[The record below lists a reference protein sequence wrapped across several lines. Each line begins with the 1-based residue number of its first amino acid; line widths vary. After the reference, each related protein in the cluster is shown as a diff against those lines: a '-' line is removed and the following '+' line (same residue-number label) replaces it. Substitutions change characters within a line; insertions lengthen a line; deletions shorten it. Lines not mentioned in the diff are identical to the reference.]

1 MIDIMDVMFNELGV
15 INVISGNTARQG
27 SKGKRLVVTF
37 DEDVNLTHVAKLNFT
52 RPDGSHI
59 DNVVM
64 TPDPNDEMI
73 FWFDFNDV
81 WYFALSGEAT
91 VTIYLYDSNNNIDA
105 QGQATISVE
114 VTDYH
119 TQTGTI
125 TQAQYDSLL
134 TQISAYETALKNYV
148 DNANVVELTSSSDP
162 TISDEDYAILSHKN
176 SKIKYSG
183 EIAGATFDKDFF
195 HKIQDNQGY
204 MIFGRY
210 DVNKQNDNGY
220 VELHRICIEV
230 FSDKTWRVNDWIYE
244 RIYNKS
250 QLDTLLENI
259 TDSIDELIDGTTT
272 VGKANADGNG
282 RNISETYETKSDA
295 QNKLETA
302 ESYTDA
308 EINKIKN
315 GNYIAKKAEQDDE
328 GNHIVSEYIHHSE
341 VVDSLTSTESDVPLS
356 ANQGKILKGYIDS
369 INAILQSDDVD
380 LDTIQE
386 IVDFIE
392 SNKDLIDYLG
402 ENKIDYTD
410 IVDALNSSAT
420 NKVLS
425 ANQGRVLKGFIDAI
439 VNGTTTVGNATNS
452 VNATYDSSGNKI
464 DEYYFSHEDGF
475 AVGLVDVDEYD
486 EDTGIVTLHYN
497 STAISDISYNSDT
510 GVITFTY

>member
-1 MIDIMDVMFNELGV
+1 MIDYMDVMFNELGV
-15 INVISGNTARQG
+15 LNVVSGNTTRQG
-27 SKGKRLVVTF
+27 SKGKRLIVTF
-37 DEDVNLTHVAKLNFT
+37 DEDVNLTHVAKINFT

-73 FWFDFNDV
+73 FWFDFNDL

-91 VTIYLYDSNNNIDA
+91 LTIYLYDGNGNIDA
-105 QGQATISVE
+105 QGQAIIHIEES
-114 VTDYH
+114 DYYEE
-119 TQTGTI
+119 QGTI
-125 TQAQYDSLL
+125 TEEQYNSLL

-148 DNANVVELTSSSDP
+148 DNANVVELTSSSDS

-195 HKIQDNQGY
+195 HKIQDSQGY

-259 TDSIDELIDGTTT
+259 TDSIDELINGTTT
-272 VGKANADGNG
+272 VGKANADGLG
-282 RNISETYETKSDA
+282 RNIAETYETKSDA

-302 ESYTDA
+302 EGYTDA

-315 GNYIAKKAEQDDE
+315 GNYIAKKAEQDKD
-328 GNHIVSEYIHHSE
+328 GNAIDTTYVKHSQVVSN
-341 VVDSLTSTESDVPLS
+341 LTSDSATDPLS
-356 ANQGKILKGYIDS
+356 ASMGKELKRLIDN
-369 INAILQSDDVD
+369 INAILQSDETD

-392 SNKDLIDYLG
+392 NNKDVIDTISTT
-402 ENKIDYTD
+402 KINYTD

-425 ANQGRVLKGFIDAI
+425 AKQGLVLKGLIDDI
-439 VNGTTTVGNATNS
+439 VNGVTTVGKATES
-452 VNATYDSSGNKI
+452 ESATFDSSGNKI
-464 DEYYFSHEDGF
+464 DEYYMNREDAL
-475 AVGLVDVDEYD
+475 AVGLIQFGEYN
-486 EDTGIVTLHYN
+486 EHTGTITIYYN
-497 STAISDISYNSDT
+497 ENAVKNISYNEST
-510 GVITFTY
+510 GMLTITY